1 MGTEFL
7 EHSRAL
13 RLRCSPIEPEKLYL
27 FTFKGSF
34 YNVEEGGEL
43 AEYDG
48 FGEWFLFT

>member
-7 EHSRAL
+7 EHSCAL
-13 RLRCSPIEPEKLYL
+13 RLRCRSIEAEKLYF
-27 FTFKGSF
+27 FTFEGSF

-48 FGEWFLFT
+48 FGEGFLFA